1 MNLIKKAIAGTLESS
16 DIMVT
21 VEPASTLK
29 INLKS
34 SVEKQFSTSIKNT
47 VLNVAK
53 KMNITGANIILVDH
67 GALDCTIRA
76 RLETAFLRATKEG
89 QA

>member
-29 INLKS
+29 IDLKS

-67 GALDCTIRA
+67 V
-76 RLETAFLRATKEG
+76 
-89 QA
+89 

>member
-29 INLKS
+29 IDLKS

-47 VLNVAK
+47 VLAVAK

-67 GALDCTIRA
+67 GDLDCTIMA
-76 RLETAFLRATKEG
+76 RLETAFLRAAKEG

>member
-1 MNLIKKAIAGTLESS
+1 MNLVKKAIAGTLESS

-34 SVEKQFSTSIKNT
+34 SVEKQFSASIKST
-47 VLNVAK
+47 VLAVAK
-53 KMNITGANIILVDH
+53 RMNITGANIILVDH
-67 GALDCTIRA
+67 GALDCTIMA
-76 RLETAFLRATKEG
+76 RLETAFLRAAKEG